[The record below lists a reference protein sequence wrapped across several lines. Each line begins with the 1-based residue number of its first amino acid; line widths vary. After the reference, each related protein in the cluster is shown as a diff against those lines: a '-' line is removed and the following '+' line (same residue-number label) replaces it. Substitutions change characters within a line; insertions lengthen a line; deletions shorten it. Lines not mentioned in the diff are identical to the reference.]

1 MKQSDIDLIGNREC
15 KKSDREMINNW
26 RTLIPM
32 LRKVDLLLGKDQ
44 EMIVETK
51 VEVSIQ
57 DNMVENNDQVAIAT
71 NIDRWI
77 EADHP

>member
-1 MKQSDIDLIGNREC
+1 MKQSDIDLIGNREY
-15 KKSDREMINNW
+15 KKLDREMINNW

-57 DNMVENNDQVAIAT
+57 DNMVENKDKVVIVT
-71 NIDRWI
+71 ITDRWI

>member
-1 MKQSDIDLIGNREC
+1 MKQSGIDLIGNREY
-15 KKSDREMINNW
+15 KKLDREMINNW

-44 EMIVETK
+44 EMIVVTK

-57 DNMVENNDQVAIAT
+57 DNMVENNDKVVIVT
-71 NIDRWI
+71 ITDRWI